1 MTTSDCLISV
11 VIPVYNTPIK
21 KIARCLNSICSDDMT
36 ALEAIVV
43 DDGSK
48 PEFSASYRSLCGA
61 YQNIH
66 YYHKENG
73 GAAQARNYGMERTS
87 GDYITFVDADDY
99 ISPSCL
105 RQARWIIEKEQPDLI
120 VGLLKLC
127 GGNNDHAIE
136 ESRRLYPD
144 TQLFASEEERLQLL
158 GQMFSGANTK
168 LLFPNGYIGAGG
180 PVAKMIRRERLQK
193 VKFDEALSWSEDM
206 VWNIQLTQICKTI
219 VLCKEPW
226 YVHSVYE
233 GSIMNGYRKDCI
245 SEFQCAVRALL
256 KTMEQF
262 WAHGL
267 DGFDEIY
274 TRLWNEI
281 WQPCRTLIFHPQ
293 NTMSEKEKR
302 ELLKCAIQTDAYQV
316 ALRHVS
322 FHYPQHWSKR
332 LAKEFLRFAMLHKWY
347 LICYTM
353 MKYIS
358 RMQQRKTRNLAS
370 SSI

>member
-1 MTTSDCLISV
+1 MSKDIIISV
-11 VIPVYNTPIK
+11 VIPVYNTPVQK
-21 KIARCLNSICSDDMT
+21 LARCLESVCSNN
-36 ALEAIVV
+36 AESLEVILV

-48 PEFSASYRSLCGA
+48 PEFFSSYRSLCDG
-61 YQNIH
+61 YQNIR
-66 YYHKENG
+66 YYYKKNG
-73 GAAQARNYGMERTS
+73 GAAQARNYGMERTA

-105 RQARWIIEKEQPDLI
+105 QQARWIIEKEQPDLI
-120 VGLLKLC
+120 VGLLNLC
-127 GGNNDHAIE
+127 GGESDHAIE
-136 ESRRLYPD
+136 ESRSPFPD
-144 TQLFASEEERLQLL
+144 TQLFSSEEERIQLL
-158 GQMFSGANTK
+158 GQMASGANPK

-180 PVAKMIRRERLQK
+180 PVAKMIRREKLLE
-193 VKFDEALSWSEDM
+193 VKFDETLAWTEDM

-233 GSIMNGYRKDCI
+233 ESITNGYRKGCI
-245 SEFQCAVRALL
+245 PEFQRAVRAVL

-262 WAHGL
+262 WAHEL

-293 NTMSEKEKR
+293 NTMPEKERR

-332 LAKEFLRFAMLHKWY
+332 LVKEFLRFAMLHKWY
-347 LICYTM
+347 LTCYTM

-358 RMQQRKTRNLAS
+358 RMQQKKARNLAS